1 MTENKSE
8 HEILKGLEK
17 FCTLLPSDTRAECK
31 SFVDQNAADIIAL
44 LVRDADPDKVCTL
57 IKACSKS
64 FDVTFMTKPNTPACS
79 LCKYVTTYMK
89 AGLPIEHVCSRF
101 TNENNRRD
109 QCEILVHFY
118 QPNMCPS
125 LTICEEVVEIKEP
138 TANPLECSLC
148 QFIVGYVDKFIGTNK
163 SQAAVD
169 AALEKVCTILPH
181 SLNASCIAFVDQ
193 YAPVLLQYI
202 IAHGTPDAVCAALK
216 LCSNKSENIV
226 PRKSILQLYI
236 FLILVLTNRNARCNT
251 SMLIV

>member
-1 MTENKSE
+1 MPAVTPQCSLCEFV
-8 HEILKGLEK
+8 IQYLEK
-17 FCTLLPSDTRAECK
+17 AVGNNRSE
-31 SFVDQNAADIIAL
+31 AAVEAYL
-44 LVRDADPDKVCTL
+44 DKVCLLLPGPTQTL
-57 IKACSKS
+57 CLNFVNKS
-64 FDVTFMTKPNTPACS
+64 GPIIAKLISQNQTVAQICDTLKMCNNGTETP
-79 LCKYVTTYMK
+79 K
-89 AGLPIEHVCSRF
+89 
-101 TNENNRRD
+101 
-109 QCEILVHFY
+109 
-118 QPNMCPS
+118 
-125 LTICEEVVEIKEP
+125 
-138 TANPLECSLC
+138 ANPVECAIC
-148 QFIVGYVDKFIGTNK
+148 QFVVGYVDKFIGTNK